1 MSEKETIEQAIMR
14 MVGIDLN
21 EFIQFIQDE
30 INKRAFLK
38 ALEFARPDNGDE
50 LIRQFCEQVN
60 DIACESM
67 LKPPYKLEGQH
78 KRAMVMLCKQLG
90 ITLTFGDENQ

>member
-14 MVGIDLN
+14 MQGVDLN
-21 EFIQFIQDE
+21 EFVRLVEDE

-38 ALEFARPDNGDE
+38 ALEFVKPDNGDE
-50 LIRQFCEQVN
+50 LIRQFCEAVN
-60 DIACESM
+60 DLACENM

-78 KRAMVMLCKQLG
+78 KRAMVVLCKQLN
-90 ITLTFGDENQ
+90 IQLTFGDEK